1 MEGLDDCDIDFGRN
15 EEDVRCPVEGER
27 YERLGHLEKQ
37 EGKKTESHY
46 RFSWKA
52 FKEYLARLSM
62 IE

>member
-1 MEGLDDCDIDFGRN
+1 MAEDFGKDN
-15 EEDVRCPVEGER
+15 ESVRCPVEGER